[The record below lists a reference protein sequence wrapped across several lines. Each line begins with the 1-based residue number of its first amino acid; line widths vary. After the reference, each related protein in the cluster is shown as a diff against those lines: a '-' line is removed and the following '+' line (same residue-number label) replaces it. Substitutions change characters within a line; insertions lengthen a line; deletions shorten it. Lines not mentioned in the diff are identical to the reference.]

1 MLMDGLINRMATAEE
16 EFDEMPLDKA
26 GRLLASLSRTKVY
39 KDKVRQDMQKKVD
52 IAFDEMEARILAV
65 IRQDGEAAGQMR
77 LILKEAKERM
87 MQDD

>member
-1 MLMDGLINRMATAEE
+1 
-16 EFDEMPLDKA
+16 
-26 GRLLASLSRTKVY
+26 
-39 KDKVRQDMQKKVD
+39 MQKKVD

-65 IRQDGEAAGQMR
+65 IRQDGEAADQMR